1 MMQDSAAGKR
11 TATQAEELCRE
22 SPGGE
27 TLRRDKMR
35 PLIPVPRNAFA
46 TRGWGVLTGECL
58 LQSPASSGERD
69 ALDDYAA
76 FPASKGNLM
85 SGIQ

>member
-1 MMQDSAAGKR
+1 MQDSAAGKR
-11 TATQAEELCRE
+11 TATQAEALCRE

-35 PLIPVPRNAFA
+35 PLIPVLRNAIA
-46 TRGWGVLTGECL
+46 TRLGVPTGECL

-76 FPASKGNLM
+76 FPANNGNLM
-85 SGIQ
+85 SGTQ